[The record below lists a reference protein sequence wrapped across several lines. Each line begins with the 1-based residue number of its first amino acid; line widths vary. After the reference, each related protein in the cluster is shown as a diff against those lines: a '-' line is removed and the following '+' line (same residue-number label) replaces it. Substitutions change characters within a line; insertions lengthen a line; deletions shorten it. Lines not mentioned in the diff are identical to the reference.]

1 MGRIIIF
8 VGTPGAGK
16 SSILK
21 GIKHDGFKLLNIG
34 TEMFEVAKK
43 EYDVSDRDDI
53 RKLGAE
59 AIKNIRNLVFDKIRK
74 DPSDIIIDTHA
85 SIRRGT
91 RFVPGFTIDEIN
103 SLNDVRTIV
112 YVDSTSR
119 DIIARRNKDLLRRR
133 DVEDETDIEEQREV
147 NLSLLSTASVII
159 GMPIYII
166 KNLQGKENEAIVQA
180 NAIVKEIFS

>member
-21 GIKHDGFKLLNIG
+21 GVTHNGYKLLNIG
-34 TEMFEVAKK
+34 TEMFNVAKK
-43 EYDVSDRDDI
+43 DYAVQDRDDI
-53 RKLGAE
+53 RKLSADN
-59 AIKNIRNLVFDKIRK
+59 IKKIRNTVFDNIRKE
-74 DPSDIIIDTHA
+74 PSDIIIDTHA
-85 SIRRGT
+85 SIRSGT

-112 YVDSTSR
+112 YVDSTSH
-119 DIIARRNKDLLRRR
+119 DIIARRGADLFRRR
-133 DVEDETDIEEQREV
+133 DVEDETDLEEQREV
-147 NLSLLSTASVII
+147 NLSLISTASVII

-166 KNLQGKENEAIVQA
+166 KNQQGKEDEAIAQA